1 MPIQCQSNANPTSIK
16 CQSGSDLSSIQG
28 RPSRTNPLPILF
40 QFTISMQIYQSNAN
54 PLPIH
59 SNLPI
64 HHQSFYRT
72 PIGTNLPIHQQT
84 AHPMPILDQSSN
96 LKTICQSANPPILCN
111 STTNHTVQC
120 QLNPSPIHQSF
131 TNPRP
136 THQVDQS
143 SITNNPPNCKNR
155 RHSSHP
161 QRHSIGN
168 GRANTRPIRVTNAH
182 LSALII
188 ETEQPPID
196 GASARIEKQHANRR
210 SIRLPTRR

>member
-1 MPIQCQSNANPTSIK
+1 MPIHYQSIQICQSITNLSIEPQLVPICRSINKLPIQCQSW
-16 CQSGSDLSSIQG
+16 
-28 RPSRTNPLPILF
+28 
-40 QFTISMQIYQSNAN
+40 
-54 PLPIH
+54 
-59 SNLPI
+59 
-64 HHQSFYRT
+64 
-72 PIGTNLPIHQQT
+72 TNLPILRQSRT
-84 AHPMPILDQSSN
+84 NSPIPCLSSA
-96 LKTICQSANPPILCN
+96 CPGPILCH